1 MGMREMHK
9 LILFRGSIDHYI
21 ATMWKRKKLVE
32 APQDLKED
40 IANWV
45 DENYGL
51 GVFLLCLCNSR
62 SFFYVWTKCNIN
74 VCIFRM
80 FEHL

>member
-1 MGMREMHK
+1 MRMRGMHK

-21 ATMWKRKKLVE
+21 AIMWKRKKLVE

-45 DENYGL
+45 SENYAP
-51 GVFLLCLCNSR
+51 GVFLLCLCNSW
-62 SFFYVWTKCNIN
+62 SFFYGWID
-74 VCIFRM
+74 
-80 FEHL
+80 